1 MSART
6 ATSIAPLIAR
16 AARVAADGTDA
27 AELAALVA
35 FACRPR
41 RDLDALRRRVRDAS
55 DPDEQLDGAEGAG
68 TLLARLAGP
77 PPPWLDTATT
87 HVLSVWER
95 LGVRAVIVGDPAYPP
110 RLAEGWPTLDA
121 PTLLAWRGSPPR
133 DAGPGVAIVGSRAA
147 SAYGLEVA
155 SWLAHD
161 IARAGGR
168 IVSGGAVGVD
178 AAAHQAALGSPG
190 GTTVVLGCGH
200 DVRYPAVHARPGGL
214 FARVLDDGGTL
225 LCELLP
231 EVRPHPGVIRARNRI
246 LAGLAEVTVVVEGG
260 ARSGALITASAA
272 AERGRAVLAV
282 PGDVRAAGSAAPLR
296 LLAEGAEAC
305 GSPADVLAH
314 LPAPAE
320 APGRAGADVR
330 PAGAVSGSVAL
341 AAGLDVRIVRLL
353 ERAWPRPLEVDGL
366 VHTSGLAAGQLLTM
380 LTRARIAGGIE
391 DVAGGI
397 RLRGVPTAVPGR

>member
-1 MSART
+1 MSGPAT
-6 ATSIAPLIAR
+6 AL
-16 AARVAADGTDA
+16 AAQASRVAADGTDA

-35 FACRPR
+35 WTCRPR
-41 RDLDALRRRVRDAS
+41 QDLDALRRRVRDAS
-55 DPDEQLDGAEGAG
+55 DATEQLDGPEGAG
-68 TLLARLAGP
+68 ALLARLAGP
-77 PPPWLDTATT
+77 PPPWLDAATM
-87 HVLSVWER
+87 HVFAVWQR
-95 LGVRAVIVGDPAYPP
+95 LGVRVAIVGDPAYPL
-110 RLAEGWPTLDA
+110 RLAEGWPSLDA

-178 AAAHQAALGSPG
+178 AAAHHAALGSPG

-200 DVRYPAVHARPGGL
+200 GVRYPAVHARRGGL
-214 FARVLDDGGTL
+214 FDRVLEDGGTL

-260 ARSGALITASAA
+260 ARSGALITAGAA
-272 AERGRAVLAV
+272 AGRGRAVLAV

-296 LLAEGAEAC
+296 LLSEGAAPC
-305 GSPADVLAH
+305 CSPDDVLAH
-314 LPAPAE
+314 LPAASDRRRAA
-320 APGRAGADVR
+320 APDARAA
-330 PAGAVSGSVAL
+330 AGVTGPVAVVT
-341 AAGLDVRIVRLL
+341 GLDVRVLRLL
-353 ERAWPRPLEVDGL
+353 ERAWPRPLDVDEL
-366 VHTSGLAAGQLLTM
+366 AIVSGVGAGPLLTM

-397 RLRGVPTAVPGR
+397 RLHGGPTTAQGR

>member
-1 MSART
+1 MSAPL
-6 ATSIAPLIAR
+6 APLTALASRI
-16 AARVAADGTDA
+16 AADGTEP

-35 FACRPR
+35 WACRPR
-41 RDLDALRRRVRDAS
+41 HDLDALRRRVRDAS
-55 DPDEQLDGAEGAG
+55 DPTEQLDGPQGAG
-68 TLLARLAGP
+68 ALLARLAGT
-77 PPPWLDTATT
+77 PPPWLDVAVTR
-87 HVLSVWER
+87 VLGAWER
-95 LGVRAVIVGDPAYPP
+95 LGVRVTIIGDPAYPM
-110 RLAEGWPTLDA
+110 RLAEGWPSLDA

-168 IVSGGAVGVD
+168 VVSGGAVGVD
-178 AAAHQAALGSPG
+178 AAAHHAALGSPG

-200 DVRYPAVHARPGGL
+200 GVSYPAVHARRGGL
-214 FARVLDDGGTL
+214 FDRVLEDGGTL

-296 LLAEGAEAC
+296 LLSEGAEAC
-305 GSPADVLAH
+305 CSPADVLAH
-314 LPAPAE
+314 LPAPSQRGRATSDDVGTAAA
-320 APGRAGADVR
+320 APGMVAGI
-330 PAGAVSGSVAL
+330 
-341 AAGLDVRIVRLL
+341 AGLDASVVRFLR
-353 ERAWPRPLEVDGL
+353 RAWPRPLDVDEL
-366 VHTSGLAAGQLLTM
+366 AHASGIPAGRLLTM
-380 LTRARIAGGIE
+380 LTHARIAGEIE

-397 RLRGVPTAVPGR
+397 RLRSVPTAVQGR